1 MGGIFQICGPQ
12 IFLKL
17 LAPRDGVTV
26 KKVLILGANSAIA
39 RAVARILAEQGHAL
53 YLVGRDPAKLAATEL
68 DLKVRAK
75 APVFSLASDLTETS
89 RHAELIATAET
100 KLGGLDTVLIAHGE
114 LGSQL
119 EAQKDV
125 AATMQI
131 LNSNFISQASLLT
144 LLANNFELKKSGT
157 IAVITSVAGDRG
169 RKTNYVYG
177 TAKGALAIFLSG
189 LRNRLCS
196 SGVSV
201 VDLRLGF
208 VDTPMTSE
216 FKKGPLWASPEA
228 VGKAIVHAIS
238 RGDDIVYIPWFWRWI
253 MLIIRSIPENI
264 FKRLSL

>member
-1 MGGIFQICGPQ
+1 M
-12 IFLKL
+12 
-17 LAPRDGVTV
+17 
-26 KKVLILGANSAIA
+26 KKILILGANSAIA
-39 RAVARILAEQGHAL
+39 RAVGRIYAEQGHAL
-53 YLVGRDPAKLAATEL
+53 YLIGRDPAKLAATEL

-75 APVFSLASDLTETS
+75 SPVFSSASDLTETS
-89 RHAELIATAET
+89 RHAELLATAEA
-100 KLGGLDTVLIAHGE
+100 KLGGIDTALIAHGE
-114 LGSQL
+114 LGNQADAQTSFSQTL
-119 EAQKDV
+119 ELLS
-125 AATMQI
+125 T
-131 LNSNFISQASLLT
+131 NFLSQVSLLT
-144 LLANNFELKKSGT
+144 LLANNFEHKKSGT

-177 TAKGALAIFLSG
+177 TAKGALSIFLSG

-208 VDTPMTSE
+208 VDTPMTST

-228 VGKAIVHAIS
+228 VGNAIVHAIS

-253 MLIIRSIPENI
+253 MLIIRSIPETL